1 MSQNNVIPTQKIQD
15 AAAGNEQLREILKA
29 LATTSN
35 LSQTVTSTS
44 GKNVPQQVKATVS
57 FLKGTYI
64 VEIQNP
70 GAIAPASAVQQAQQ
84 TSGQTVAANS
94 ASITPIYH
102 QIRCATT
109 PKFNISSAV
118 TVFGGTTGSTQTYWT
133 LTNLPSGRFFF
144 QVRSSYDGINFNL
157 WRNANGGQTITSQ
170 PEGVTVEA
178 TTNGAFGLFTL
189 PGQQLVAFG
198 AAFASDG
205 GTFGV
210 PAELFTSAM
219 QAISGPNGFQ
229 VQTSNLAHGILNESI
244 SIASGGGAT
253 TGPPDFP
260 TLVSMV
266 YEDGIP
272 NKWSGSCNIFAFCYD
287 PLGTNVTEETTADG
301 VWVDFVLPG
310 GAHLSIGT
318 GVTNNG
324 VAVALP
330 STMPWVNP
338 ANFLSIVSPN
348 SGVDPT
354 RQARGINTSAI
365 DAGGVM
371 RCSFADTTTGV
382 WGATGNWFAIA
393 WTPGLTVTSV
403 AGGKFIV
410 IELPSGT
417 KIALGAGRVTSGTA
431 FGLPA
436 GFTSDKMFAIP
447 TPASINASSHPMSGV
462 YKCEITGL
470 TPFMQVVDAT
480 GNFNT
485 GDVNWM
491 AFCWM

>member
-44 GKNVPQQVKATVS
+44 GKNTPQQVKATVS

-70 GAIAPASAVQQAQQ
+70 GAISPTSAVQQAQQ
-84 TSGQTVAANS
+84 TSGATSAGNS
-94 ASITPIYH
+94 APITPIYH

-118 TVFGGTTGSTQTYWT
+118 TTFGGTTGSTQTYWT

-157 WRNANGGQTITSQ
+157 WRNANGGQTITTQ

-178 TTNGAFGLFTL
+178 VTNGAFGLFTL

-210 PAELFTSAM
+210 PAELYTSAM
-219 QAISGPNGFQ
+219 QAIPGPNGFQ

-244 SIASGGGAT
+244 SIATGTGAT
-253 TGPPDFP
+253 SGPPDFP
-260 TLVSMV
+260 TLVRMV

-272 NKWSGSCNIFAFCYD
+272 NQWSGSCNIFAFCYD

-318 GVTNNG
+318 GVTNDG
-324 VAVALP
+324 VTVAHP

-354 RQARGINTSAI
+354 RQARGITKAKI
-365 DAGGVM
+365 DTGGVM
-371 RCSFADTTTGV
+371 RSQFEDTTGNA
-382 WGATGNWFAIA
+382 WSSTGNWFAIA
-393 WTPGLTVTSV
+393 WTPGLTVTTV
-403 AGGKFIV
+403 TGGKWIV

-417 KIALGAGRVTSGTA
+417 KIALGAGQVPNNTA
-431 FGLPA
+431 FGMPA
-436 GFTSDKMFAIP
+436 GFTSAQMFAIP
-447 TPASINASSHPMSGV
+447 TPAGTDATSHPMSGV
-462 YKCEITGL
+462 YKCEITGT
-470 TPFMQVVDAT
+470 TPSYQNVDT
-480 GNFNT
+480 VGNFI
-485 GDVNWM
+485 GGPVNWM
-491 AFCWM
+491 SFAWT